1 MGLPWQEMM
10 QGSQRDAGRIGAGR
24 LLAAAIGLAATL
36 GLGAALATT
45 AADVFTD
52 AAGPRP
58 FAQGLPL
65 DGAALDRFILG
76 RSFFSVPWVQAPS
89 ATTAR
94 DGLGP
99 HFNANT
105 CASCHPAMGSAAT
118 LDPAGQP
125 LRPLVFKLAQP
136 GRHDARAPV
145 PEAPFADRVPDP
157 VYGAQIAVNGT
168 SDVAPEAVPRL
179 VIERLPY
186 SYPDGTAV
194 MLERLHPELSSLAY
208 GPLAPDTVIFL
219 RQPPALAGLG
229 LVAAV
234 PDAEI
239 LALEDAGDRDGD
251 GISGRANRVLG
262 PDGPALGRFG
272 WKAATAGLIA
282 QTAHAAAFD
291 MGLTNPV
298 YPQEL
303 CPPAQADCLA
313 APRGGETRQGALDL
327 PAARLEAIAAYLA
340 GFRAPLPRASDTR
353 GAALFAGS
361 GCTACHRPALTTA
374 AGVTI
379 YPLSDYLLHD
389 MGDSLA
395 DGIREAAAGPAEFRT
410 APLWGLG
417 ARLRA
422 GHRFLHDARAATPE
436 AAILW
441 HGGEAAAA
449 RTRFVTLDA
458 ADRAALLAYLE
469 SL

>member
-1 MGLPWQEMM
+1 MM
-10 QGSQRDAGRIGAGR
+10 QANQSDAGRIGAGV
-24 LLAAAIGLAATL
+24 LATAGLAAIL
-36 GLGAALATT
+36 GLGGALATT
-45 AADVFTD
+45 AADLFTD

-58 FAQGLPL
+58 FAQSLRLEGP
-65 DGAALDRFILG
+65 ALDRFILG

-105 CASCHPAMGSAAT
+105 CASCHRAMGSAAT
-118 LDPAGQP
+118 LDPEGRP

-136 GRHDARAPV
+136 GRHDDRGPV

-179 VIERLPY
+179 VVEPLPY
-186 SYPDGTAV
+186 RYPDGTAV
-194 MLERLHPELSSLAY
+194 MLERLHPELSALAY

-234 PDAEI
+234 PEAEI
-239 LALEDAGDRDGD
+239 LALEDARDRDGD
-251 GISGRANRVLG
+251 GISGRANRVQG
-262 PDGPALGRFG
+262 PEGPALGRFG
-272 WKAATAGLIA
+272 WKAATGDLIA

-303 CPPAQADCLA
+303 CPPAQTDCQA
-313 APRGGETRQGALDL
+313 APRGRDTQQGALDL
-327 PAARLEAIAAYLA
+327 PAPRLEAIAAYLA
-340 GFRAPLPRASDTR
+340 GFRAPLPRMADGR
-353 GAALFAGS
+353 GAALFAET

-374 AGVTI
+374 DGVTLH
-379 YPLSDYLLHD
+379 PLSDYLLHD
-389 MGDSLA
+389 MGEGLA

-441 HGGEAAAA
+441 HGGEATAA

-458 ADRAALLAYLE
+458 TDRAALLAYLE